1 MARSIPSGIA
11 SAITNASTRPFYAV
25 DLLFDAPNQLYFHTG
40 IGNKTIGSV
49 TYQGV
54 GDLLKIS
61 AVRSCEV
68 IKISLAVLLKLE

>member
-49 TYQGV
+49 TYQG
-54 GDLLKIS
+54 
-61 AVRSCEV
+61 RW
-68 IKISLAVLLKLE
+68 